1 MTFSIS
7 YRATYRYDGPV
18 SDEHDVLRLTP
29 QTGETQRVHAFE
41 LAIEPAARL
50 FRHRDY
56 FGTEAVSINIAE
68 PHDGLKIAADAR
80 VATRPAPEPPDAE
93 PEALEDEAYRR
104 AGGEFLLPWSTVGR
118 AEELAG
124 LIEAVRRPRPLETL
138 IALTETIPARFA
150 YRRGATYVGSTIDD
164 LLEGGAGVCQD
175 FAHLALAIL
184 RRLGIA
190 GRYVSG
196 YLFVPNGNADG
207 NASAEVDTHAWVEA
221 LLPDGD
227 GGPRWVGIDPT
238 NAKLA
243 GADHV
248 KIGHGRNYADVPPL
262 RGVYRGQARAEHEV
276 KVRMVN
282 LDA

>member
-1 MTFSIS
+1 MNFAIS
-7 YRATYRYDGPV
+7 YRATYRYDDPV

-29 QTGETQRVHAFE
+29 ASNELQRVHGFE
-41 LAIEPAARL
+41 LTVDPAARL

-56 FGTEAVSINIAE
+56 FGTEATSVNIPE
-68 PHDGLKIAADAR
+68 PHERLEIAADAR
-80 VATRPAPEPPDAE
+80 VATRPAPEPPDGDVA
-93 PEALEDEAYRR
+93 ALDSEDYRR
-104 AGGEFLLPWSTVGR
+104 AGAEFLLPWSDVKRTDAL
-118 AEELAG
+118 AE
-124 LIEAVRRPRPLETL
+124 LIAETRRPRPLETL
-138 IALTETIPARFA
+138 MALTELIPDRFE
-150 YRRGATYVGSTIDD
+150 YRSGVTYVGSTIDD
-164 LLEGGAGVCQD
+164 LLGGGAGVCQD

-184 RRLGIA
+184 RRAGIA

-196 YLFVPNGNADG
+196 YLFAPGG
-207 NASAEVDTHAWVEA
+207 EGGASAEVDTHAWVEA

-227 GGPRWVGIDPT
+227 GGPRWVGVDPT

-243 GADHV
+243 GPDHV

-276 KVRMVN
+276 KVRMVD

>member
-1 MTFSIS
+1 VNFSIS

-29 QTGETQRVHAFE
+29 QTSETQRVQGFE
-41 LAIEPAARL
+41 LTIEPAARL

-56 FGTEAVSINIAE
+56 FGTEAVSINIPE
-68 PHDGLKIAADAR
+68 SHEQLEIAADAR
-80 VATRPAPEPPDAE
+80 VATGPAPEPPDAE
-93 PEALEDEAYRR
+93 PAALQSEDYLR
-104 AGGEFLLPWSTVGR
+104 AGGEFLLPWSEIQGTD
-118 AEELAG
+118 ALTELIGA
-124 LIEAVRRPRPLETL
+124 ARRPRPLETVM
-138 IALTETIPARFA
+138 ALTGLIPERFE

-184 RRLGIA
+184 RRSGIA

-196 YLFVPNGNADG
+196 YLFAPNGG
-207 NASAEVDTHAWVEA
+207 GGASAEVDTHAWVEA
-221 LLPDGD
+221 LLPDPDGD
-227 GGPRWVGIDPT
+227 TRWVGIDPT
-238 NAKLA
+238 NSKLA
-243 GADHV
+243 GPDHV

-276 KVRMVN
+276 RVRMVD
-282 LDA
+282 LDR

>member
-1 MTFSIS
+1 MNFSIS
-7 YRATYRYDGPV
+7 YRATYRYDDPV

-29 QTGETQRVHAFE
+29 QTGETQRVHTFE
-41 LAIEPAARL
+41 LTIEPAARL

-68 PHDGLKIAADAR
+68 PHEQLEIAADAR
-80 VATRPAPEPPDAE
+80 VVTRPAPEPPDS
-93 PEALEDEAYRR
+93 EAPALDSEAYRL
-104 AGGEFLLPWSTVGR
+104 AGGEFLLPWSDIRGTD
-118 AEELAG
+118 ALAG
-124 LIEAVRRPRPLETL
+124 LIEAVRRPRPLETVM
-138 IALTETIPARFA
+138 ALTETIPARFE
-150 YRRGATYVGSTIDD
+150 YRKGVTYVGSTIDD
-164 LLEGGAGVCQD
+164 LLDGGAGVCQD

-184 RRLGIA
+184 RRIGIA

-196 YLFVPNGNADG
+196 YLFAPNGNGA
-207 NASAEVDTHAWVEA
+207 ASAEVDTHAWVEA

-227 GGPRWVGIDPT
+227 GSPRWVGIDPT

-243 GADHV
+243 GPDHV
-248 KIGHGRNYADVPPL
+248 KIGHGRSYSDVPPL

-276 KVRMVN
+276 KVRMVD